1 MNCKFILL
9 LISLFL
15 LTGCNQYN
23 SKNKT
28 IEFISDEK
36 YKNSGF
42 ALIYNDDLKKNKQIS
57 KKIDNRSLLIFHK
70 TLKKDSFV
78 KITNPI
84 NQKKIIAKVVSNNV
98 KFSEFY
104 NSVITLRI
112 AEELSL
118 DFEEPFIEL
127 ILISQN
133 STFIA
138 KKAKTFQEEKNVA
151 EKAPVDGIEIDNLG
165 TAVIKNEQV
174 KKDIF
179 IYSIKIA
186 DFYYR
191 DSAKNM
197 IKRIENET
205 SLKNSKI
212 KKISNTKYR
221 VLIGPF
227 SDIKKLEE
235 SFNEIK
241 SLSFENIEILKNV

>member
-15 LTGCNQYN
+15 LIGCNQYN
-23 SKNKT
+23 SKDKT
-28 IEFISDEK
+28 IELISDEK

-42 ALIYNDDLKKNKQIS
+42 ALIFNDDLKKNKQIS

-197 IKRIENET
+197 IERIENET

>member
-23 SKNKT
+23 SKDKT

-78 KITNPI
+78 RITNPI

-151 EKAPVDGIEIDNLG
+151 EKAPVDGIVIDNLG

>member
-23 SKNKT
+23 SKDKT

>member
-23 SKNKT
+23 SKDKT

-197 IKRIENET
+197 IERIENET

>member
-9 LISLFL
+9 LISLFF

-23 SKNKT
+23 SKDKT

-78 KITNPI
+78 RITNPI

-151 EKAPVDGIEIDNLG
+151 EKAPVDGIEIDNLS

-197 IKRIENET
+197 IERIENET